1 MTRRRPHGPTR
12 PLDLRPGGPDPARLA
27 SLLVRVW
34 LEVRAGRRPLAQLAP
49 LVAPAA
55 RRRLAAQLRGPTAA
69 AVPAAAR
76 VRTVRTYA
84 PGPDAHEACVL
95 VDQGGRTTAVAVRLE
110 RHRGAWR
117 AVELTA
123 PEAGLPALPT
133 ASLGVDAPVRDAFDE
148 AAEEAGEDVA

>member
-1 MTRRRPHGPTR
+1 VTAPLSARPSRR
-12 PLDLRPGGPDPARLA
+12 PLDLRPPGPDPARLA
-27 SLLVRVW
+27 GLLVRVW
-34 LEVRAGRRPLAQLAP
+34 LEVRAGRRPIAQLAP

-55 RRRLAAQLRGPTAA
+55 RRRLAAQLTRPVGV
-69 AVPAAAR
+69 AVTAR
-76 VRTVRTYA
+76 VRTVRTFA
-84 PGPDAHEACVL
+84 PGPDAWEACVL

-133 ASLGVDAPVRDAFDE
+133 ASLGAEVPIRDAFDE
-148 AAEEAGEDVA
+148 AAEEAGDDVA